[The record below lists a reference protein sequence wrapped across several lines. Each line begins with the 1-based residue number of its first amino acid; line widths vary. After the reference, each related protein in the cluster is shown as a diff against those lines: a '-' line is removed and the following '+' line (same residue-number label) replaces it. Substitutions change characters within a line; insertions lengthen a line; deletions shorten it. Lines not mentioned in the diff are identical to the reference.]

1 MLSYQTVNARTQINA
16 IATRSLL
23 DEDFKAGILNGTRS
37 KRLKEYPLPET
48 VHQAVMDINAENLN
62 QFIFKLHQIISD

>member
-23 DEDFKAGILNGTRS
+23 DEDFKAAILNGTRS

-48 VHQAVMDINAENLN
+48 VHQAVMDINANNLN
-62 QFIFKLHQIISD
+62 QFILKLHQLISD